1 MVNNVGI
8 SNCIFML
15 LVVWI
20 FASILIRL
28 SIYCIHFPFCR
39 MVLHCL
45 IFINSIIIFILISTT
60 FLNHLFH
67 QLMPEFFSWYD
78 KNIIYILPN
87 VLKLNIVYSPNGIG
101 QMMHI
106 SKWNETL
113 TFYENINQL
122 LHQFILFLQ
131 ISGEK

>member
-1 MVNNVGI
+1 
-8 SNCIFML
+8 
-15 LVVWI
+15 
-20 FASILIRL
+20 
-28 SIYCIHFPFCR
+28 
-39 MVLHCL
+39 
-45 IFINSIIIFILISTT
+45 
-60 FLNHLFH
+60 
-67 QLMPEFFSWYD
+67 MPEFFSWYD

-113 TFYENINQL
+113 TLDENINQL